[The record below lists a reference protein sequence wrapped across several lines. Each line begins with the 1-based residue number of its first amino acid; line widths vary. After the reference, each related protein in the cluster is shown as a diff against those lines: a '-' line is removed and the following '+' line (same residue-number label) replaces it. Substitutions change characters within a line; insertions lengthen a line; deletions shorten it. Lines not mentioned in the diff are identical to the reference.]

1 MPLWT
6 DALTADTDPGAT
18 LKDRPRPSSG
28 SHPGPGHNA
37 DLGVSW
43 NGLNLAPT
51 SPLSQPQRT
60 QRELL
65 FFANDLSLEIIF
77 HSQNKLPR
85 GLPPA
90 AQKGELCSD
99 CFPEGPSPTSTKP
112 QKKTRAHFGFFF
124 YQIGRVDEFWLKR
137 DCSRGAAVTWR
148 LVKWTRNV
156 FLLFF
161 FRNLVAWF
169 FLLESYIFTYLL
181 LN

>member
-1 MPLWT
+1 MNWR
-6 DALTADTDPGAT
+6 AHCRH
-18 LKDRPRPSSG
+18 RPRCNPKRQTSPLLWLSPCSG
-28 SHPGPGHNA
+28 TQCRFGSELKRAEPGTH
-37 DLGVSW
+37 L
-43 NGLNLAPT
+43 
-51 SPLSQPQRT
+51 PLSQPQQT

-65 FFANDLSLEIIF
+65 FFANDLSLKIIF